1 MSKYFFS
8 WKFSRSDTYAR
19 VLQNL
24 PLLLPKKHKFLN
36 SRSKQ
41 FEKKT
46 FFQSKFSKIFHL
58 DTCIAVLTH
67 LDSLFAKGRKNRCSS
82 KIHAKKQN
90 FSGKRNY
97 FPQIIFLDPRVV
109 LWEPWKK
116 FSVNSSC
123 FLAQSPKKI
132 ETMCKVSSNFSLKVF
147 QGYVGYSSDNS
158 GEFLSQRK
166 IKSSLRIFNK
176 VVIYFVFE
184 KGFSLICSSEHLFQF
199 RQPWRKTFANVP
211 WTYFSGSKS
220 G

>member
-1 MSKYFFS
+1 MQKNKVLSVKRIDFPQNIPL
-8 WKFSRSDTYAR
+8 DAR
-19 VLQNL
+19 MAFVRTL
-24 PLLLPKKHKFLN
+24 K
-36 SRSKQ
+36 
-41 FEKKT
+41 
-46 FFQSKFSKIFHL
+46 KIFRKKL
-58 DTCIAVLTH
+58 MFF
-67 LDSLFAKGRKNRCSS
+67 DSKS
-82 KIHAKKQN
+82 KE
-90 FSGKRNY
+90 F
-97 FPQIIFLDPRVV
+97 
-109 LWEPWKK
+109 
-116 FSVNSSC
+116 
-123 FLAQSPKKI
+123 